1 MRILIPLAAL
11 LIFTASC
18 NKNKEYC
25 WKCKVRYY
33 YTSGQ
38 TTDGTTT
45 ICNKTE
51 DQIDKM
57 QGLRFESNSSNYQM
71 EEYSNCIKNQ

>member
-38 TTDGTTT
+38 TTDDTKT

-51 DQIDKM
+51 DKIKKM
-57 QGLRFESNSSNYQM
+57 QGLRFESGPGTNMM

>member
-11 LIFTASC
+11 LVFTASC
-18 NKNKEYC
+18 TKNKEYC

-33 YTSGQ
+33 HTSGQ

-51 DQIDKM
+51 NDINKM
-57 QGLRFESNSSNYQM
+57 QGLRFESSTGTAIL
-71 EEYSNCIKNQ
+71 EEYTNCIKNN

>member
-18 NKNKEYC
+18 TKNKEYC

-38 TTDGTTT
+38 TTDDTKT
-45 ICNKTE
+45 ICNKT
-51 DQIDKM
+51 
-57 QGLRFESNSSNYQM
+57 
-71 EEYSNCIKNQ
+71 